1 MPSSLAGLL
10 IFIALLMPGFV
21 HHTWRRR
28 TVPLRPD
35 SPLLETTNLVTISLV
50 ADLAALT
57 LFGVARWIWPSAF
70 LDPAGFLAE
79 PKQFFI
85 ENLGAASRT
94 AVGLLFIATLIAWLI
109 AARVPPLR
117 WLATRF
123 DPSIVDVPAWYEVFE
138 ALDDKYVHVGCSMK
152 GGGYISGILAW
163 YSTDTAETDDRSLVL
178 APPFRRIEADGS
190 VDVSMV
196 GRIVLSARDIEV
208 MEVTYLE
215 SLDWET
221 SGGS

>member
-10 IFIALLMPGFV
+10 IFVMLLVPGFV

-35 SPLLETTNLVTISLV
+35 SPLLETANLVTISLV
-50 ADLAALT
+50 ADVTALA
-57 LFGVARWIWPSAF
+57 LFGVARWVRPSAF
-70 LDPAGFLAE
+70 LDPADFLAA
-79 PKQFFI
+79 PRQFFI
-85 ENLGAASRT
+85 DHLGAASRT
-94 AVGLLFIATLIAWLI
+94 AVGLLFLATLIAWLI

-117 WLATRF
+117 WVATRF
-123 DPSIVDVPAWYEVFE
+123 DPAIVDVPAWYEVFE
-138 ALDDKYVHVGCSMK
+138 ALDDKYVHIGCSMK

-163 YSTDTAETDDRSLVL
+163 YSTDTDETDDRSLVL
-178 APPFRRIEADGS
+178 APPFRRIEADGP

-196 GRIVLSARDIEV
+196 GRIVLSARDIEA

-221 SGGS
+221 NDDS